1 MSLIDRRTLLTGLP
15 LAASAAAL
23 PQASTAPQRAG
34 QLKITKLAYYRSSIR
49 WRDLLFVEVYTD
61 GGIVGLGEGTCHGR
75 VDVVE
80 AALRWLEPY
89 VIGMDP
95 AGPEKQWE
103 RIAYRLTRWSS
114 GIIPRTALSALDI
127 AFWDIEGKRLGVPV
141 WRLLGGSIQPRF
153 RNYHTHWDATVGQP
167 ASPEAYA
174 KRAEET
180 VNAGWT
186 AVKFSIPNRGTES
199 ERIAATVAILSAMR
213 KAVGDKLDIGL
224 ECSESFTTRTA
235 IRMAHALEPYHPL
248 FMEEPLPRENPPSAF
263 GELAAK
269 SAVPVATGEGIL
281 SRYDFRPLLEA
292 KGAAIIQPDV
302 VKCGGITE
310 IRKIAALAECYG
322 VEVAPHM
329 CYGPVAHVASLQSMS
344 VCRNFVIHEWE
355 GADDKLFQEATNG
368 TYPVQKDGYLTLP
381 DKPGLGIEFD
391 AAGLAKRYPFTN
403 LGSQVEQRGRF

>member
-1 MSLIDRRTLLTGLP
+1 MSQIKRRTLLGGMP

-23 PQASTAPQRAG
+23 PPLTAASGAG
-34 QLKITKLAYYRSSIR
+34 KLTITKLACYRSSIR
-49 WRDLLFVEVYTD
+49 WRDLLFVEVHTD
-61 GGIVGLGEGTCHGR
+61 GGIIGLGEGTCHGR

-89 VIGMDP
+89 VVGIDP

-103 RIAYRLTRWSS
+103 RIKYRLTRWSS
-114 GIIPRTALSALDI
+114 GIIPLTALSAIDI

-141 WRLLGGSIQPRF
+141 WRLLGGSIHPRF
-153 RNYHTHWDATVGQP
+153 RNYYSHWDAVVRP
-167 ASPEAYA
+167 ASPEAFGEKA
-174 KRAEET
+174 VET
-180 VNAGWT
+180 ANAGWT
-186 AVKFSIPNRGTES
+186 AVKLSIPNRGTES
-199 ERIAATVAILSAMR
+199 ERIATGVAILSAIR

-224 ECSESFTTRTA
+224 EFAESLSTRQA

-269 SAVPVATGEGIL
+269 TAVPVATGEGIL
-281 SRYDFRPLLEA
+281 SRYEFRPLLEA
-292 KGAAIIQPDV
+292 KGAAIIQPDI

-310 IRKIAALAECYG
+310 IRKIADLAECYG

-329 CYGPVAHVASLQSMS
+329 CYGPVGHVASLAAMS
-344 VCRNFVIHEWE
+344 VCRNFLIHEWE
-355 GADDKLFQEATNG
+355 GADDKLFQEATSG

-391 AAGLAKRYPFTN
+391 GAQLAKRFPFTN
-403 LGSQVEQRGRF
+403 LGSQAQRRGRF

>member
-1 MSLIDRRTLLTGLP
+1 MSQIDRRTLLGGLP
-15 LAASAAAL
+15 MAASAAAM
-23 PQASTAPQRAG
+23 PQVPSAPQSAG
-34 QLKITKLAYYRSSIR
+34 KLKITKLVYYRSSIR
-49 WRDLLFVEVYTD
+49 WRDLLFVEVHTD

-89 VIGMDP
+89 VIGIDP

-103 RIAYRLTRWSS
+103 RIKYRLTRWSS
-114 GIIPRTALSALDI
+114 GIIPLTALSALDI

-141 WRLLGGSIQPRF
+141 WRLLGGSIYPQF
-153 RNYHTHWDATVGQP
+153 RNYYTHWNAEIPSYT
-167 ASPEAYA
+167 PEAFA

-180 VNAGWT
+180 VKAGWT
-186 AVKFSIPNRGTES
+186 AVKFGVPNRGTES
-199 ERIAATVAILSAMR
+199 ERIALLVPILAAIR
-213 KAVGDKLDIGL
+213 RAVGDQLDVGL
-224 ECSESFTTRTA
+224 EFAESLTTRTG

-248 FMEEPLPRENPPSAF
+248 FMEEPLPREYPPTAF
-263 GELAAK
+263 AELAAK

-281 SRYDFRPLLEA
+281 SRYDFKPLLEA
-292 KGAAIIQPDV
+292 RGAAIIQPDV

-344 VCRNFVIHEWE
+344 VCRNFLIHEWE
-355 GADDKLFQEATNG
+355 GADDGLFQEVTKG
-368 TYPVQKDGYLTLP
+368 TYPVQKNGYLTLP
-381 DKPGLGIEFD
+381 EKPGLGIECDF
-391 AAGLAKRYPFTN
+391 AQLAKRYPFTN
-403 LGSQVEQRGRF
+403 FGAKARA

>member
-1 MSLIDRRTLLTGLP
+1 MGQIDRRTLLGGLP
-15 LAASAAAL
+15 VAATAAA
-23 PQASTAPQRAG
+23 APPPAPAREAPG
-34 QLKITKLAYYRSSIR
+34 KLKITRLDYYRSTIR
-49 WRDLLFVEVYTD
+49 WRDLLFVEVHTD
-61 GGIVGLGEGTCHGR
+61 AGIVGLGEGTCHGR

-89 VIGMDP
+89 VIGIDP
-95 AGPEKQWE
+95 VGPEKQWE
-103 RIAYRLTRWSS
+103 RLNYHLTRWSS

-141 WRLLGGSIQPRF
+141 WRLLGGSIQQRF
-153 RNYHTHWDATVGQP
+153 RNYHTHWDATVP
-167 ASPEAYA
+167 SYTPEAFA
-174 KRAEET
+174 ERAVET
-180 VNAGWT
+180 VKAGWT
-186 AVKFSIPNRGTES
+186 ALKFSVAARPSES
-199 ERIAATVAILSAMR
+199 ERIAAVVPLLAAMR

-224 ECSESFTTRTA
+224 EFSESMTTRSA

-329 CYGPVAHVASLQSMS
+329 CYGPVAHVASLNAMS
-344 VCRNFVIHEWE
+344 VCRNFLIHEWE
-355 GADDKLFQEATNG
+355 GADDKLFQETTGG
-368 TYPVQKDGYLTLP
+368 TYPVQKDGYLTLS
-381 DKPGLGIEFD
+381 DRPGLGIEFNG
-391 AAGLAKRYPFTN
+391 AEIAKRFPFTN
-403 LGSQVEQRGRF
+403 LGAQVEKRGRF